1 MRVTNKIKKTSKVS
15 TKDTKKSL
23 NASKKASEKTLKETS
38 KTSEKTTKP
47 LFDNLNQALK
57 YIKRYFDDN
66 DYRDGYQFRHSEY
79 FFIENFKISSKK
91 KTEEILVS
99 FRLVY
104 KTKQHRVINNISWQ
118 YNYKDASIFEK
129 LIHHLELDIMKNTS
143 DPDRSDQVFNKRFL
157 EKEFYNR
164 NLNKKGWIIE
174 K

>member
-15 TKDTKKSL
+15 IKDTKKSL
-23 NASKKASEKTLKETS
+23 NVSKKA
-38 KTSEKTTKP
+38 SEKTTKP
-47 LFDNLNQALK
+47 LFDNLNDALK
-57 YIKRYFDDN
+57 YVKKYFDDN

-129 LIHHLELDIMKNTS
+129 LIQHLELDIMKNTS

>member
-15 TKDTKKSL
+15 IKDTKKSL
-23 NASKKASEKTLKETS
+23 NASKKASEKTS
-38 KTSEKTTKP
+38 KP

-57 YIKRYFDDN
+57 YVKKYFDDN
-66 DYRDGYQFRHSEY
+66 DYRDEYQFRHSEY

-91 KTEEILVS
+91 KTEEIIVS

-118 YNYKDASIFEK
+118 YNYKDALIFEK
-129 LIHHLELDIMKNTS
+129 LIQHLELDIMKNTS

-164 NLNKKGWIIE
+164 NLNNKGWIIE

>member
-15 TKDTKKSL
+15 IKDTKKSL
-23 NASKKASEKTLKETS
+23 NASKKASEKTS
-38 KTSEKTTKP
+38 KQ

-57 YIKRYFDDN
+57 YVKKYFDDN
-66 DYRDGYQFRHSEY
+66 DYRDEYQFRHSEY

-91 KTEEILVS
+91 KTEEIIVS

-118 YNYKDASIFEK
+118 YNYKDALIFEK
-129 LIHHLELDIMKNTS
+129 LIQHLELDIMKNTS

-164 NLNKKGWIIE
+164 NLNNKGWIIE

>member
-1 MRVTNKIKKTSKVS
+1 MKTTDKTKKTSKVPM
-15 TKDTKKSL
+15 KNTKKSL
-23 NASKKASEKTLKETS
+23 SVSK
-38 KTSEKTTKP
+38 KTSEKASSETSKISENTTKQ
-47 LFDNLNQALK
+47 LFDNHNDALK
-57 YIKRYFDDN
+57 YIKKYFDDN

-79 FFIENFKISSKK
+79 FFIEDFKISSKK

-104 KTKQHRVINNISWQ
+104 KTKQHRVINKISWQ
-118 YNYKDASIFEK
+118 YNYKYASIFEK
-129 LIHHLELDIMKNTS
+129 MIQHLELDIMKNTS